1 MVPLEKLVAGA
12 QEHRSQ
18 TGRPLVTLSY
28 AQSLDGCIAAR
39 PGEKLALSGS
49 ESMQMTH
56 QLRAMHD
63 AILVGIGTLLAD
75 DPRLTVRLVQGQD
88 PQPIVMD
95 SHLRIPL
102 EAGLLQNTRR
112 PWIACLEDANP
123 KKSAE
128 LEALG
133 VNLLHISADSAGC
146 VSAPALLERLA
157 HININ
162 SLMVEGGARVIS
174 TFLQHKLVDRIVLTV
189 APVFLGGLRAVSQH
203 SFAAQSGPPGLYP
216 RLQEVGVEQ
225 LGRDLVIWGNLNAG
239 V

>member
-1 MVPLEKLVAGA
+1 MVPLEKLLAGA

-28 AQSLDGCIAAR
+28 AASLDGCIAGRA
-39 PGEKLALSGS
+39 GEKLALSGP
-49 ESMQMTH
+49 ESMRMTH
-56 QLRAMHD
+56 HLRALND

-88 PQPIVMD
+88 PQPILLD
-95 SHLRIPL
+95 SHLKIPL
-102 EAGLLQNTRR
+102 EAGLLQNARR
-112 PWIACLEDANP
+112 PWIACLEDADP

-128 LEALG
+128 LEAQG
-133 VNLLHISADSAGC
+133 ADLLHIAADSAGC

-157 HININ
+157 RLEIN

-174 TFLQHKLVDRIVLTV
+174 TFLQYKLVDRIVLTV
-189 APVFLGGLRAVSQH
+189 APVFLGGLRAVGQEVFTARSD
-203 SFAAQSGPPGLYP
+203 PLGLYP
-216 RLQEVGVEQ
+216 RLQEMGVEQ
-225 LGRDLVIWGNLNAG
+225 LGSDLVVWGNLNTS